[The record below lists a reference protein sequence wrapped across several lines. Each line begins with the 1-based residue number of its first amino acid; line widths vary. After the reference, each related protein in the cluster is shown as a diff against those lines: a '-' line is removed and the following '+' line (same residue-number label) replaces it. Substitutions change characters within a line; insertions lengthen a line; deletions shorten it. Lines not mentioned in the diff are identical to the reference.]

1 MPWRHVLLN
10 NLWWKLLAFALAVMI
25 WSGAQKLE
33 VDPFTQPFRTPEV
46 RSFPDVPVRVVTR
59 PDQMGPVQV
68 TPGSV
73 RLDIEGDPS
82 AIRHLRLDDLMA
94 FVDLT
99 SESGSRAVEV
109 RLPPGIKLIH
119 LAPQRVDV
127 SPLPARPSA
136 QRTPRE
142 PDAHADGSADAT
154 RATAGA

>member
-25 WSGAQKLE
+25 WSDAQKLE
-33 VDPFTQPFRTPEV
+33 VDPFTQSFRPPEV

-59 PDQMGPVQV
+59 PDQAGPVRV
-68 TPGSV
+68 SPESV

-82 AIRHLRLDDLMA
+82 AVRHVRLDDLMV

-99 SESGSRAVEV
+99 AETGSRAVEV

-119 LAPQRVDV
+119 LAPQRVEV
-127 SPLPARPSA
+127 STVPNRPPPPAAPA
-136 QRTPRE
+136 AGPV
-142 PDAHADGSADAT
+142 PGSAAEPPAT
-154 RATAGA
+154 GGA